1 MASNLQLISGSPLIG
16 SPIVY
21 QVTAGSPVGDVTF
34 QRVKIYVKAGLS
46 SEGVFRTY
54 PLSQPVQKGETV
66 RIDISSALQAVADGY
81 EYEADPP
88 QHSAS
93 SPFVYPYIQFSLKAY
108 DEYMQNGQN
117 SGDVGETTNDGGR
130 ALMGSF
136 SDRERLAAQQ
146 AGRNTAR
153 FSRKPSGE
161 AVAVEIVTVGETYL
175 RAEPMS
181 VGIGNLTNG
190 PRLRKF
196 TIAGEGYHTLTAG
209 TESVKVYA
217 VPSSPDRYWL
227 RFVNGLGVVESVSV
241 ASLVSEEVNYKVS
254 EYVVARQ
261 ELFNQVSRGA
271 VVKQNDQERLKLSSG
286 PIDRLWQQWYLHE
299 LLPTPQAW
307 IWIDGLWIPC
317 HIVPE
322 ETVSGISRADG
333 KLLEVQFTVRLDIAG
348 SPFAALAI

>member
-34 QRVKIYVKAGLS
+34 QRVKLYVSAGLS
-46 SEGVFRTY
+46 TDGVMRRY
-54 PLSQPVQKGETV
+54 PLSQPAQKGETV
-66 RIDISSALQAVADGY
+66 RIDISSALQAVADKY
-81 EYEADPP
+81 EYTAEPP
-88 QHSAS
+88 TY
-93 SPFVYPYIQFSLKAY
+93 YPYILFSLEAC

-117 SGDVGETTNDGGR
+117 SGDVGVVTNPGGR

-136 SDRERLAAQQ
+136 SDLERLRAQQ
-146 AGRNTAR
+146 AGRSTTK
-153 FSRKPSGE
+153 FSRKPNGQAS
-161 AVAVEIVTVGETYL
+161 VEIVTVGETYL

-181 VGIGNLTNG
+181 MGIATIQNG
-190 PRLRKF
+190 PRMSQF
-196 TIAGEGYHTLTAG
+196 AIAGEGLHTLSVG
-209 TESVKVYA
+209 SESIKVYA
-217 VPSSPDRYWL
+217 VPDSPDRYWL

-241 ASLVSEEVNYKVS
+241 ASLISEEVNYKVS

-286 PIDRLWQQWYLHE
+286 PIDRLWQEWYLHE

-333 KLLEVQFTVRLDIAG
+333 KLLEVQFTVRLDISG

>member
-21 QVTAGSPVGDVTF
+21 QVKAGSPVGDVTF
-34 QRVKIYVKAGLS
+34 QRVKLYVSAGLS
-46 SEGVFRTY
+46 TDGVMRRY
-54 PLSQPVQKGETV
+54 PLSQPAQKGETV

-88 QHSAS
+88 QPSAS
-93 SPFVYPYIQFSLKAY
+93 SPFRYPYIKFSLEAC

-117 SGDVGETTNDGGR
+117 SGDVGIVTNPGGR

-136 SDRERLAAQQ
+136 SDLERLRAQQ
-146 AGRNTAR
+146 AGRNTTK
-153 FSRKPSGE
+153 FSRKPNGQAS
-161 AVAVEIVTVGETYL
+161 AEIVTVGETYL

-181 VGIGNLTNG
+181 VGIATIENG

-196 TIAGEGYHTLTAG
+196 RIVSEGYRTLMVG
-209 TESVKVYA
+209 SESIKVYA
-217 VPSSPDRYWL
+217 VPNSPDRYWL

-241 ASLVSEEVNYKVS
+241 ESLISEEVNYKVS
-254 EYVVARQ
+254 EHVVARQ

>member
-21 QVTAGSPVGDVTF
+21 QVKAGSPVGDVTF
-34 QRVKIYVKAGLS
+34 QRVKLYVSAGLS
-46 SEGVFRTY
+46 TDGVMRRY
-54 PLSQPVQKGETV
+54 PLSQPAQKGETV
-66 RIDISSALQAVADGY
+66 QIDISSALQAVADRY
-81 EYEADPP
+81 EYTAEPP
-88 QHSAS
+88 TY
-93 SPFVYPYIQFSLKAY
+93 YPYILFSLEAC

-117 SGDVGETTNDGGR
+117 SGDVGVVTNPGGR

-136 SDRERLAAQQ
+136 SDLERLRAQQ
-146 AGRNTAR
+146 AGRNTTK
-153 FSRKPSGE
+153 FSRKPSG
-161 AVAVEIVTVGETYL
+161 AAVEIVTVGETYL

-181 VGIGNLTNG
+181 VGIATITNG
-190 PRLRKF
+190 PRMSQF
-196 TIAGEGYHTLTAG
+196 AIAGEGLHTLSVG
-209 TESVKVYA
+209 SESINVYA
-217 VPSSPDRYWL
+217 VPNSPDRYWL

-241 ASLVSEEVNYKVS
+241 GSLVSEEVNYKVS
-254 EYVVARQ
+254 EYVIARQ

-299 LLPTPQAW
+299 LLPTPAAW

-333 KLLEVQFTVRLDIAG
+333 KLLEVQFTVRLDISG

>member
-34 QRVKIYVKAGLS
+34 QRVKLYVSAGLS
-46 SEGVFRTY
+46 TDGVMRRY
-54 PLSQPVQKGETV
+54 PLSQPAQKGETV
-66 RIDISSALQAVADGY
+66 RIDISSALQAVADKY
-81 EYEADPP
+81 EYTAEPP
-88 QHSAS
+88 TY
-93 SPFVYPYIQFSLKAY
+93 YPYILFALEAC

-117 SGDVGETTNDGGR
+117 SGDVGIVTNPGGR

-136 SDRERLAAQQ
+136 SDLERLRAQQ
-146 AGRNTAR
+146 AGRNTTR
-153 FSRKPSGE
+153 FSRKPNGQAS
-161 AVAVEIVTVGETYL
+161 VEIVTVGETYL

-181 VGIGNLTNG
+181 VGIATIQNG
-190 PRLRKF
+190 PRMSQF
-196 TIAGEGYHTLTAG
+196 AIAGEGLHTLSVG
-209 TESVKVYA
+209 SESVKVYA
-217 VPSSPDRYWL
+217 VPDSPDRYWL

-241 ASLVSEEVNYKVS
+241 ESLVSEEVNYKVS

-271 VVKQNDQERLKLSSG
+271 VIKQNDQERLKLSSG
-286 PIDRLWQQWYLHE
+286 PVDRLWQQWYLHE
-299 LLPTPQAW
+299 LLPTPAAW

-333 KLLEVQFTVRLDIAG
+333 KMLEVQFTVRLDISG

>member
-1 MASNLQLISGSPLIG
+1 MASNLELISGSPLIG
-16 SPIVY
+16 SPIIY
-21 QVTAGSPVGDVTF
+21 QVKAGSPVGDVTF
-34 QRVKIYVKAGLS
+34 QRVKLYVSAALS
-46 SEGVFRTY
+46 TDGVVRRY

-66 RIDISSALQAVADGY
+66 RIDISSALQAAADRY
-81 EYEADPP
+81 EYSAEPP
-88 QHSAS
+88 TY
-93 SPFVYPYIQFSLKAY
+93 YPYVEFTLEAC

-117 SGDVGETTNDGGR
+117 SGDVGIVTNPGGR

-136 SDRERLAAQQ
+136 SDLERLRAQQ
-146 AGRNTAR
+146 AGRNTTK
-153 FSRKPSGE
+153 FSRKPNGQAS
-161 AVAVEIVTVGETYL
+161 VEIVTVGETYL

-181 VGIGNLTNG
+181 VGIATIQNG
-190 PRLRKF
+190 PRMSQF
-196 TIAGEGYHTLTAG
+196 AIAGEGLHTLSVG
-209 TESVKVYA
+209 SESVKVYA
-217 VPSSPDRYWL
+217 VPDSPDRYWL

-286 PIDRLWQQWYLHE
+286 PVDRLWQQWYLHE
-299 LLPTPQAW
+299 LLPTTAAW

-333 KLLEVQFTVRLDIAG
+333 KLLEVQFTVRLDISG

>member
-34 QRVKIYVKAGLS
+34 QRVKLYVSAGLS
-46 SEGVFRTY
+46 TDGVMRRY
-54 PLSQPVQKGETV
+54 PLSQPAQKGETV
-66 RIDISSALQAVADGY
+66 RIDISSALQAVADKY
-81 EYEADPP
+81 EYTAEPP
-88 QHSAS
+88 TY
-93 SPFVYPYIQFSLKAY
+93 YPYILFSLEAC

-117 SGDVGETTNDGGR
+117 SGDVGIVTNPGGR

-136 SDRERLAAQQ
+136 SDLERLRAQQ
-146 AGRNTAR
+146 AGRNTTK
-153 FSRKPSGE
+153 FSRKPNGQAS
-161 AVAVEIVTVGETYL
+161 VEIVTVGETYL

-181 VGIGNLTNG
+181 VGIATIENG
-190 PRLRKF
+190 PRMGQF
-196 TIAGEGYHTLTAG
+196 TIAGEGLQTLSVG
-209 TESVKVYA
+209 SESINVYA
-217 VPSSPDRYWL
+217 VPDSPDRYWL

-241 ASLVSEEVNYKVS
+241 GSLVSEEVNYKVS

-333 KLLEVQFTVRLDIAG
+333 KLLEVQFTVRLDISG

>member
-21 QVTAGSPVGDVTF
+21 QVKAGSPVGDVTF
-34 QRVKIYVKAGLS
+34 QRVKLYVSAGLS
-46 SEGVFRTY
+46 TDGVMRRY
-54 PLSQPVQKGETV
+54 PLSQPAQKGETV
-66 RIDISSALQAVADGY
+66 RIDISSALQAVADKY
-81 EYEADPP
+81 EYTAEPP
-88 QHSAS
+88 TN
-93 SPFVYPYIQFSLKAY
+93 YPYILFALEAC

-117 SGDVGETTNDGGR
+117 SGDVGIVTNPGGR

-136 SDRERLAAQQ
+136 SDLERLRAQQ
-146 AGRNTAR
+146 AGRNTTK
-153 FSRKPSGE
+153 FSRKPNGQAS
-161 AVAVEIVTVGETYL
+161 VEIVTVGETYL

-181 VGIGNLTNG
+181 VGIATIQNG
-190 PRLRKF
+190 PRMSQF
-196 TIAGEGYHTLTAG
+196 AIAGEGLHTLSVG
-209 TESVKVYA
+209 SESIKVYA
-217 VPSSPDRYWL
+217 VPDSPDRYWL

-241 ASLVSEEVNYKVS
+241 ASLISEEVNYKVS

-271 VVKQNDQERLKLSSG
+271 VIKQNDQERLKLSSG

-299 LLPTPQAW
+299 LLPTPAAW

-333 KLLEVQFTVRLDIAG
+333 KLLEVQFTVRLDISG

>member
-34 QRVKIYVKAGLS
+34 QRVKLYVEAGLS
-46 SEGVFRTY
+46 TDGVMRRY
-54 PLSQPVQKGETV
+54 EMSQPAQKGETV

-81 EYEADPP
+81 EYTAEPP
-88 QHSAS
+88 TN
-93 SPFVYPYIQFSLKAY
+93 YPYIQFSLEAC

-117 SGDVGETTNDGGR
+117 SGDVGIVTNPGGR

-136 SDRERLAAQQ
+136 SDLERLRAQQ
-146 AGRNTAR
+146 AGRNTAK
-153 FSRKPSGE
+153 FSRKPSG
-161 AVAVEIVTVGETYL
+161 ASVEIVTVGETYL

-181 VGIGNLTNG
+181 VGIATIQNG
-190 PRLRKF
+190 PRMRQY
-196 TIAGEGYHTLTAG
+196 TIAGEGLHTLSLG
-209 TESVKVYA
+209 TESVSVYG
-217 VPSSPDRYWL
+217 VPNSPDRYWL

-241 ASLVSEEVNYKVS
+241 ESLVSEEVGYKVS
-254 EYVVARQ
+254 EHVIARQ

-271 VVKQNDQERLKLSSG
+271 VIKQNDQERLKLSSG

-333 KLLEVQFTVRLDIAG
+333 KMLEVKFSVRLDISG
-348 SPFAALAI
+348 SPYSALAV

>member
-34 QRVKIYVKAGLS
+34 QRVKLYVSAGLS
-46 SEGVFRTY
+46 TDGVMRRY
-54 PLSQPVQKGETV
+54 PLSQPAQKGETV
-66 RIDISSALQAVADGY
+66 QIDISSALQAVADKY
-81 EYEADPP
+81 EYTAEPP
-88 QHSAS
+88 TY
-93 SPFVYPYIQFSLKAY
+93 YPYILFSLEAC

-117 SGDVGETTNDGGR
+117 SGDVGIVTNPGGR

-136 SDRERLAAQQ
+136 SDLERLRAQQ
-146 AGRNTAR
+146 SGRNTTK
-153 FSRKPSGE
+153 FSRKPSG
-161 AVAVEIVTVGETYL
+161 AAVEIVTVGETYL

-181 VGIGNLTNG
+181 VGIATIQNG
-190 PRLRKF
+190 PRMGQF
-196 TIAGEGYHTLTAG
+196 TIAGEGLHTL
-209 TESVKVYA
+209 SVGSDSIKVYA
-217 VPSSPDRYWL
+217 VPDSPDRYWL

-322 ETVSGISRADG
+322 ETVSGISRTDG
-333 KLLEVQFTVRLDIAG
+333 KLLEVQFTVRLDISG

>member
-34 QRVKIYVKAGLS
+34 QRVKLYVSAGLS
-46 SEGVFRTY
+46 TDGVMRRY
-54 PLSQPVQKGETV
+54 PLSQPAQKGETV
-66 RIDISSALQAVADGY
+66 RIDISTALQAVADKY
-81 EYEADPP
+81 EYTAEPP
-88 QHSAS
+88 TY
-93 SPFVYPYIQFSLKAY
+93 YPYILFTLEAC

-117 SGDVGETTNDGGR
+117 SGDVGIVTNPGGR

-136 SDRERLAAQQ
+136 SDLERLRAQQ
-146 AGRNTAR
+146 AGRNTTR
-153 FSRKPSGE
+153 FSRKPNGQAS
-161 AVAVEIVTVGETYL
+161 AEIVTVGETYL
-175 RAEPMS
+175 RAEPMN
-181 VGIGNLTNG
+181 VGIATIQNG

-196 TIAGEGYHTLTAG
+196 TIADEGLHTLSVG
-209 TESVKVYA
+209 SESIKVYA
-217 VPSSPDRYWL
+217 VPNSPDRYWL

-241 ASLVSEEVNYKVS
+241 ESLVSEEVNYKVS
-254 EYVVARQ
+254 EHVIARQ
-261 ELFNQVSRGA
+261 ELFNQVSRAA
-271 VVKQNDQERLKLSSG
+271 VIKQNDQERLKLSSG
-286 PIDRLWQQWYLHE
+286 PVDRLWQQWYLHE
-299 LLPTPQAW
+299 LLPTPAAW

-333 KLLEVQFTVRLDIAG
+333 KLLEVQFTVRLDISG